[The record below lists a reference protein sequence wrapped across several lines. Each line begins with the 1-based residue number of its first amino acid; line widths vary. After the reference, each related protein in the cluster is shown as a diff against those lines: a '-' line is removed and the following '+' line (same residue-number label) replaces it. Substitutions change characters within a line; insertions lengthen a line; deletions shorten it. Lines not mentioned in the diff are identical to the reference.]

1 MVSWPTY
8 LHAVLWACL
17 PPVVFAI
24 VSDRCGMNR
33 QDRLAVLR
41 VLWCLPLALSLLA
54 LMCGVLIL
62 ITP

>member
-1 MVSWPTY
+1 MITAPTY
-8 LHAVLWACL
+8 AAAILWAVCV
-17 PPVVFAI
+17 PVVFAI